1 MRRIATSTFFVLI
14 VYCTALAFCIGTN
27 RTNLLNSQ
35 AYFSQVCHLPVMPPI
50 FGGTYQNF

>member
-27 RTNLLNSQ
+27 RTNSLNSQ